1 MKNRGIAAFAGMLLF
16 FSSVVSAGVPN
27 GAYSKDYDL
36 GTLTSTHYINTPTV
50 RYPVLQHSYTF
61 DLATPSMVYG
71 WLYNPVPEKGSILDG
86 TGIIST
92 LYSLT
97 IYDKFENLLYIGETT
112 AMTGLGTTGALYV
125 NGALPAGNDYWALV
139 SGQVIGDSSLTYMVD
154 LVAGP
159 VPIPEPETY
168 AMLLAGLGLL
178 GWRLRRT

>member
-1 MKNRGIAAFAGMLLF
+1 
-16 FSSVVSAGVPN
+16 
-27 GAYSKDYDL
+27 
-36 GTLTSTHYINTPTV
+36 
-50 RYPVLQHSYTF
+50 
-61 DLATPSMVYG
+61 MVYG

-139 SGQVIGDSSLTYMVD
+139 GGQVIGDSSLTYMVD